1 MENTIKLKYIWGIL
15 LLALHFV
22 FVKGQPICVARQ
34 YTVRDG
40 LIQSNPAQIL
50 QSHNGFIWV
59 STWNGVSR
67 FDGRDFE
74 TFQFDSLLNQHMQ
87 RLENTADGNLWMIAY
102 DRHSLYLY
110 DIRENKLI
118 NVLKQY
124 EQHFNTPLQIEN
136 LYPLSKG
143 ITWVTLNNGGCF
155 RISDKECTVSSGI
168 QYITAIDDVEL
179 GKVSR
184 VFEDKQGEEWVFSD
198 KGVSIFG
205 KRTISSYPFSMFE
218 TMDNL
223 VFLASQNG
231 RLAYYDVN
239 TMQFNIVPFQEK
251 IQHINGIKVLKDN
264 QLAVLSDKGLYLC
277 HFPELAMEKYDF
289 SLPGHDDAAVR
300 KVYQDSKGFLW
311 IFTGLPG
318 IIRLDPETGVK
329 QYLNTPSGYMA
340 SSPENELFIYEDPNG
355 VVWTIPYKGIFSYYD
370 EKSRE
375 LKVYFTPGRNH
386 IPYSPIIKTTYV
398 DKQNNLWIK
407 SQRSFIK
414 MFFPPSPYTYREL
427 DNYFDTKSF
436 LFDSDEHLWIAT
448 KKGIIRIMDSQKNLL
463 GYLSPDGELAQ
474 TETVFAEGGIYVMLK
489 DQAQTI
495 WLGSK
500 ENGLFRLVPRNRPY
514 HYEVY
519 HYMNNP
525 SDPYSIS
532 DNKISCIDEDHNGRI
547 WIGTYGGG
555 LNLVEEKEDGAI
567 RFIHAENN
575 LSGFPINRTNSIRCM
590 VEGPGHT
597 MLVGTIE
604 GLITFSSDFSDYEN
618 IRFYLNLPRP
628 QATDGLCSADVMSV
642 LRTTDETIYC
652 YCYGGGLCKL
662 VSSNLLSDELR
673 FRSFGKE
680 TSPLARALIEDKNH
694 NIWIGSET
702 DITLFDVHDQTFE
715 SFGETFFNRS
725 FNYSECLPV
734 TDRQEGGMLV
744 FSPDSIV
751 KQTYEAPI
759 VVTGIKY
766 SEDNLSHVLSDADY
780 LEIPT
785 RRRNFTISF
794 AALDYTNSLDI
805 EYAYKLDD
813 NQWYYIGKK
822 NSVSFVSLP
831 AGKYQFQIKATNG
844 DGIWMNTVKTV
855 TLQVLPTF
863 WETGWAKAFY
873 IVVVLVISLAIG
885 YIFFYIYYLKHKV
898 NMEQRLAEIKVR
910 SFIDISHE
918 LRTPLTLISGPV
930 SEVLSQ
936 EPLTS
941 RTRHHLQLVQKNIN
955 RMLLLINQ
963 VLDFRKIQNKKMG
976 LTIEYRDIIIM
987 LHNIMDNF
995 RLLATEKNINFS
1007 LQTTLPSVFLWID
1020 SDKFEKIIFN
1030 LLSNAFKYTPDNK
1043 SITLIVMESGQFV
1056 SIAVKDEGIGIPKD
1070 KVPSIFERFTTVS
1083 KENDMQPSS
1092 GIGLSLVNELV
1103 KMLHG
1108 EIQVESEVKKGSVF
1122 KLVLHKGKEIY
1133 AQDKNVEYILND
1145 TSEEQETVLAEPEQ
1159 NDEISLPD
1167 MPPATK
1173 ETLVK
1178 VMVVED
1184 NAELRQFICEIL
1196 SGTYRVVGV
1205 ADGVMALEKIEE
1217 EIPDF
1222 IITDIMMPRMDG
1234 IELIRHIKE
1243 NVNTCDIPLIILS
1256 AKSSVEDRIQCLQLG
1271 IDDYIPKP
1279 FSSDYL
1285 KSRIENLIRQR
1296 KVLQSA
1302 FLSKYGAQPKKEP
1315 LEAVAYPVSQIVP
1328 LDELFMQKLVG
1339 FMEENYSN
1347 PGLRVNDLAEFMNM
1361 SRSVFNRKVNGIMGI
1376 SPIEYIKNY
1385 RLNKAKSFIQSGM
1398 SFSEVAFAVGF
1409 SDPGYFGKA
1418 FKKAFNQTLTEYK
1431 NNN

>member
-1 MENTIKLKYIWGIL
+1 MRNTIKLKYIWCTLFL
-15 LLALHFV
+15 LLHWG
-22 FVKGQPICVARQ
+22 FVKAQPICVARQ

-277 HFPELAMEKYDF
+277 RFPELAMEKYDF
-289 SLPGHDDAAVR
+289 SLPGRDDAAVR

-567 RFIHAENN
+567 RFIHAENK

-734 TDRQEGGMLV
+734 TDRQGDILMGTEGGMLV

-873 IVVVLVISLAIG
+873 LVVVLVISLAIG
-885 YIFFYIYYLKHKV
+885 YVFFYIYYLKHKV

-1007 LQTTLPSVFLWID
+1007 LQTV
-1020 SDKFEKIIFN
+1020 
-1030 LLSNAFKYTPDNK
+1030 
-1043 SITLIVMESGQFV
+1043 
-1056 SIAVKDEGIGIPKD
+1056 
-1070 KVPSIFERFTTVS
+1070 
-1083 KENDMQPSS
+1083 
-1092 GIGLSLVNELV
+1092 
-1103 KMLHG
+1103 
-1108 EIQVESEVKKGSVF
+1108 
-1122 KLVLHKGKEIY
+1122 
-1133 AQDKNVEYILND
+1133 D
-1145 TSEEQETVLAEPEQ
+1145 T
-1159 NDEISLPD
+1159 N
-1167 MPPATK
+1167 
-1173 ETLVK
+1173 
-1178 VMVVED
+1178 
-1184 NAELRQFICEIL
+1184 
-1196 SGTYRVVGV
+1196 
-1205 ADGVMALEKIEE
+1205 
-1217 EIPDF
+1217 
-1222 IITDIMMPRMDG
+1222 
-1234 IELIRHIKE
+1234 
-1243 NVNTCDIPLIILS
+1243 
-1256 AKSSVEDRIQCLQLG
+1256 
-1271 IDDYIPKP
+1271 
-1279 FSSDYL
+1279 
-1285 KSRIENLIRQR
+1285 
-1296 KVLQSA
+1296 
-1302 FLSKYGAQPKKEP
+1302 
-1315 LEAVAYPVSQIVP
+1315 
-1328 LDELFMQKLVG
+1328 
-1339 FMEENYSN
+1339 
-1347 PGLRVNDLAEFMNM
+1347 
-1361 SRSVFNRKVNGIMGI
+1361 
-1376 SPIEYIKNY
+1376 
-1385 RLNKAKSFIQSGM
+1385 
-1398 SFSEVAFAVGF
+1398 
-1409 SDPGYFGKA
+1409 
-1418 FKKAFNQTLTEYK
+1418 
-1431 NNN
+1431 